1 MRILITRPLERAQ
14 PLAEKLK
21 AEGFEVLLAPMLS
34 IETCAFE
41 MPGDHLQ
48 ALIFTSVQGVEAIA
62 AEESLKMFPVL
73 TVGAKTAGAAARAGF
88 ETVYNA
94 DGDVEALYNLILEKG
109 NTGKGLLLHLA
120 GDQTTGK
127 LVERLKSYGF
137 QAERRKV
144 YETHP
149 ADSLPAS
156 VLEKIRVRG
165 FDGVLFFSPRTA
177 HIFNR
182 IVEETNLED
191 CLGQATAFCLS
202 QNIARETG
210 KLPWKRTLIA
220 DRPTEP
226 SMIALLQG
234 IRK

>member
-1 MRILITRPLERAQ
+1 M
-14 PLAEKLK
+14 AEKLE
-21 AEGFEVLLAPMLS
+21 AEGFEVLLAPMLR
-34 IETCAFE
+34 IEPCPFE
-41 MPGDHLQ
+41 MPRDHLQ

-62 AEESLKMFPVL
+62 AEESLKMFPVV

-109 NTGKGLLLHLA
+109 NTGKGLLLHLG
-120 GDQTTGK
+120 GDLTTGK
-127 LVERLKSYGF
+127 LVERLQEHGF

-144 YETHP
+144 YEAHP

-156 VLEKIRVRG
+156 VVEKIRARG

-177 HIFNR
+177 NIFNR
-182 IVEETNLED
+182 IISEAGLED
-191 CLGQATAFCLS
+191 CLGQAIAFCLS
-202 QNIARETG
+202 QNIAGETG

-220 DRPTEP
+220 ERPTET